1 MTENHPESLEER
13 VFKSLS
19 NEKRREIIRYL
30 GGRRGAR
37 FNEVKKDLSF
47 EDGASLTYH
56 LTSLD
61 PLITQGENGYGLSP
75 AGRDA
80 YNLMNKI
87 TSVSETTVMIGS
99 VRRQVAAM
107 IIANAILWAA
117 AILSVRLNE
126 GNIQGATLYSFS
138 ALWFISNIL
147 LYTIS
152 QRLSRVS
159 RYNAGFAC
167 TPLSREY

>member
-1 MTENHPESLEER
+1 MTEDHPESLEER

-30 GGRRGAR
+30 GERRGAR
-37 FNEVKKDLSF
+37 LNEVKKDLDF

-56 LTSLD
+56 LSSLD
-61 PLITQGENGYGLSP
+61 PLITKEDDGYGLSP

-87 TSVSETTVMIGS
+87 TSVSKATVMIGS
-99 VRRQVAAM
+99 VRRQVAAIM
-107 IIANAILWAA
+107 IANAILWAA

-126 GNIQGATLYSFS
+126 GNLEEATLYSFS
-138 ALWFISNIL
+138 ALWFISNIF
-147 LYTIS
+147 LYAIS
-152 QRLSRVS
+152 QRLSRIS
-159 RYNAGFAC
+159 R
-167 TPLSREY
+167 

>member
-1 MTENHPESLEER
+1 MTEDHPESLEER

-30 GGRRGAR
+30 GERRGAR
-37 FNEVKKDLSF
+37 FNEVKKDLNF

-56 LTSLD
+56 LASLD
-61 PLITQGENGYGLSP
+61 PLITQGEDGYGLSS

-80 YNLMNKI
+80 YSLMNKI
-87 TSVSETTVMIGS
+87 TLVSKATVMIGS
-99 VRRQVAAM
+99 VKRQVAAM

-126 GNIQGATLYSFS
+126 GNLQGATLYSFS
-138 ALWFISNIL
+138 VLWFISNIF
-147 LYTIS
+147 LYAIS
-152 QRLSRVS
+152 QRLSRIS
-159 RYNAGFAC
+159 R
-167 TPLSREY
+167 